1 MTDAGCEDCAEN
13 TYSGDAAEDCTA
25 CDDGKISAAGSS
37 SEDACYWG
45 KSEYAKQQ
53 IKLISVF

>member
-1 MTDAGCEDCAEN
+1 MTSDGCEECGED
-13 TYSGDAAEDCTA
+13 TYSGDAADFCTA
-25 CDDGKISAAGSS
+25 CDEGKVSPAGSS

-53 IKLISVF
+53 IKLISMF